1 MSESGF
7 SEDERAPS
15 TPELC
20 MQTVRDYA
28 QDKFSKVDTVR
39 VIFSAFFE
47 SAEYQNTPQNEL
59 DVAIGTYLTMFNQ
72 HDSSRQT
79 SAN

>member
-20 MQTVRDYA
+20 MQTVQDYT
-28 QDKFSKVDTVR
+28 QDKFSKVDAVR
-39 VIFSAFFE
+39 AIFSAFVE
-47 SAEYQNTPQNEL
+47 SAEYQNTPQNTL
-59 DVAIGTYLTMFNQ
+59 DAAIRTYLTMFNQ
-72 HDSSRQT
+72 HDSSWQA

>member
-1 MSESGF
+1 MSKSVF

-28 QDKFSKVDTVR
+28 QDKFSKVDAAR
-39 VIFSAFFE
+39 AIFSAFFK

-59 DVAIGTYLTMFNQ
+59 DVAIGTYLAMFDQ
-72 HDSSRQT
+72 HDSS
-79 SAN
+79 